1 MAEQNI
7 PEHESEGRRS
17 GPVLQLIASGLQFW
31 IRQQC
36 QSVDS
41 LELQLHGSAL
51 GLLRGRLDGVSLVA
65 RRAVFS
71 DLELELV
78 DLRSEAIQVQVG
90 GLLRG
95 QPLKLDHPFRVDGF
109 VALSG
114 PGLSRSLS
122 TAHWRALGDQLAD
135 GLLGLTPLQSVL
147 IERDRL
153 RLQAQGMT
161 CDTVPEAVDGRL
173 ELVHSDNGQRVAL
186 PGDPNIRI
194 ENANLE
200 GGLLNLQ
207 GSARVSP

>member
-1 MAEQNI
+1 MAEQNT
-7 PEHESEGRRS
+7 PAQESDPRRS

-41 LELQLHGSAL
+41 LEIQLHGSAL
-51 GLLRGRLDGVSLVA
+51 GLLRGRLEGVSLVA
-65 RRAVFS
+65 RRAVFNQ
-71 DLELELV
+71 LELELV
-78 DLRSEAIQVQVG
+78 ELRSEAIQVQVG

-95 QPLKLDHPFRVDGF
+95 QPLKLDHPFRVEGF

-122 TAHWRALGDQLAD
+122 TAQWRGLGDQLAD
-135 GLLGLTPLQSVL
+135 GLLGLTPLQAVT

-153 RLQAQGMT
+153 RLQAQGRG
-161 CDTVPEAVDGRL
+161 CDTVPEAVEGRL
-173 ELVHSDNGQRVAL
+173 ELVQADNGQRVAL

-194 ENANLE
+194 ESASLE

-207 GSARVSP
+207 GTARVSP

>member
-1 MAEQNI
+1 MAESNR
-7 PEHESEGRRS
+7 PEQESEAQRS

-41 LELQLHGSAL
+41 LEIQLHGSAL
-51 GLLRGRLDGVSLVA
+51 GLLRGRLEGVSLVA

-71 DLELELV
+71 ALELELV
-78 DLRSEAIQVQVG
+78 ELRSEAIQVQVG

-95 QPLKLDHPFRVDGF
+95 QPLKLDHPFQVQGF

-122 TAHWRALGDQLAD
+122 TADWRGLGDQLAD
-135 GLLGLTPLQSVL
+135 GLLGLTPLQAVS

-153 RLQAQGMT
+153 RLRAQGMS

-173 ELVHSDNGQRVAL
+173 ELVQVDNGQRVAL

-194 ENANLE
+194 ESASLE